1 MPRWSPR
8 SRIVLTI
15 AISGFVAVCGVH
27 LCLTL
32 AWAES
37 EILRSKDDS
46 SKSLPG
52 LSAPVKVVFDALG
65 VPTMNALTRTDAMHA
80 LGYITARDR
89 LFQMDWLRRTSA
101 GRLAEIAGKSVVPVD
116 IQQRVL
122 GTQQMAQAI
131 VKQLPAAQL
140 AVLEAYAE
148 GVNAFVS
155 QAKALP
161 FEFHLLGYRPDRWTV
176 ADSVLVLLGMFHP
189 PKWMIEHERMVT
201 IMKEVLPPDVF
212 NFLTWDLD
220 PYTAALLRERQDV
233 RLPDEM
239 PPIPVESLAS
249 LKKSVTHQRTSQAPY
264 PLDKYWGRGSN
275 GWALAPSKTATGRAM
290 LASDM
295 HLPISIPNIWY
306 RVRLRYGTSELN
318 GVVVPGIPVVIVG
331 TNGSI
336 AWSFTD
342 PFVDAL
348 DLVMIETSPDHPGAY
363 RKADGW
369 KPYGVRHEVV
379 KVKGGP
385 DLPVDVKVTTWGP
398 IAQRTLLEK
407 PVAVHWVP
415 MDPHAA
421 DFGLLHMDQANTI
434 HEAITVMNQSRGPAM
449 SAVLADNQ
457 GHIAW
462 TLMGRVPLRM
472 GLTGFSSVSWNDG
485 AVGWQGYIRPEA
497 LPRIV
502 DPPSGYVVAGNHRM
516 VGAEY
521 PHTIGHDFP
530 NGYRGHRITERLKA
544 LKGVTEADMLALQ
557 LDTVSQP
564 SQFYRQL
571 ALDILAK
578 HQEHLSPS
586 LEELQDVLAEW
597 NGQADVDSV
606 GLGFLLQIQRSLKN
620 NVFEPYLA
628 ECRTHD
634 QDFSYWA
641 GDTDMALRRLLTAK
655 IPSLLPDAD
664 QYPTW
669 DAFLLSVLQ
678 KSVKQILEKHEMK
691 SLKKLKWGDFNRQTY
706 GHPLI
711 HVFPGLT
718 GVLGLPNEAMPGCG
732 ECVRASSGVV
742 GATERLVVSP
752 GHLSDALFEMPGG
765 QSGDPL
771 SPHYRDHHRA
781 WVEGLPT
788 PLLPGPVRHTLS
800 LRPE

>member
-1 MPRWSPR
+1 MACALYAGS
-8 SRIVLTI
+8 VL
-15 AISGFVAVCGVH
+15 VY
-27 LCLTL
+27 
-32 AWAES
+32 AES
-37 EILRSKDDS
+37 QKFLSHAEDS
-46 SKSLPG
+46 QSIPG
-52 LSAPVKVVFDALG
+52 LSAPVNVMFDALG
-65 VPTMNALTRTDAMHA
+65 VPTVNASTRADAMRA

-101 GRLAEIAGKSVVPVD
+101 GRLAEIAGKSVLPVD

-122 GTQQMAQAI
+122 GMQQMAHAI
-131 VKQLPAAQL
+131 AKQLPVAQRV
-140 AVLEAYAE
+140 VLEAYVE
-148 GVNAFVS
+148 GVNAFVL
-155 QAKALP
+155 QTNTLP
-161 FEFHLLGYRPDRWTV
+161 FEFHFLGYRPEPWAIEDC
-176 ADSVLVLLGMFHP
+176 VLVMLGMFHP
-189 PKWMIEHERMVT
+189 PEWMIEHERMITV
-201 IMKEVLPPDVF
+201 MKHALPPDVF
-212 NFLTWDLD
+212 NFLTWDFD
-220 PYTAALLRERQDV
+220 PYTTSLLRERQEV
-233 RLPDEM
+233 GLPDEI
-239 PPIPVESLAS
+239 PPIPVESLVT
-249 LKKSVTHQRTSQAPY
+249 LKKSVMSQRTSQTPH

-275 GWALAPSKTATGRAM
+275 GWALAPSKTANGRTM

-295 HLPISIPNIWY
+295 HLPISIPNLWY
-306 RVRLRYGTSELN
+306 RVRLRYETHELN
-318 GVVVPGIPVVIVG
+318 GVVLPGIPAVIVG
-331 TNGSI
+331 TNGSV
-336 AWSFTD
+336 AWGFTD

-348 DLVMIETSPDHPGAY
+348 DLVTVETSSDHPDAY
-363 RKADGW
+363 RTADGW
-369 KPYGVRHEVV
+369 EPYAVRREVV

-385 DLPVDVKVTTWGP
+385 DVPVDVKMTKWGP
-398 IAQRTLLEK
+398 VARKPLLGK
-407 PVAVHWVP
+407 FVAIHWVP

-434 HEAITVMNQSRGPAM
+434 HEAISVMNQSRGPAM

-462 TLMGRVPLRM
+462 TLMGRVPLRKGM
-472 GLTGFSSVSWNDG
+472 TGFSSVSWNDET
-485 AVGWQGYIRPEA
+485 VGWQGYIRPEA

-516 VGAEY
+516 VGKEY

-530 NGYRGHRITERLKA
+530 NGYRGHRITERLKV
-544 LKGVTEADMLALQ
+544 LENVSEADMLALQ

-564 SQFYRQL
+564 YQFYRQV
-571 ALDILAK
+571 ALDLLAK
-578 HQEHLSPS
+578 HQDHLSPS

-597 NGQADVDSV
+597 NGRADVDSA
-606 GLGFLLQIQRSLKN
+606 GLGFLQHFQRSLKN
-620 NVFEPYLA
+620 NIFEPYLT
-628 ECRTHD
+628 ECRAHD

-641 GDTDMALRRLLTAK
+641 GDTETALRRLLTAK
-655 IPSLLPDAD
+655 IPSLLPGAAH
-664 QYPTW
+664 YPTW

-678 KSVKQILEKHEMK
+678 KSVKQVLEKHETK

-752 GHLSDALFEMPGG
+752 GHLSDAVFEMPGG

-788 PLLPGPVRHTLS
+788 SLLPGPVRHTLS